1 MYYKILKDN
10 KVIEVTCDLQYVWIP
25 KGTNRLLICSQKNAQ
40 GIISLDGK
48 TVWHLKGFYPFPTKD
63 YETVEAIPIT
73 KEEYHQ
79 WKALNGRT
87 PEEII
92 DEYTLS
98 LIEGGLL

>member
-1 MYYKILKDN
+1 MYYKILKDD
-10 KVIEVTCDLQYVWIP
+10 KIIEVTDSLQYVWIP
-25 KGTNRLLICSQKNAQ
+25 NGSKKLLICSQKDAQ
-40 GIISLDGK
+40 GVVSADGK
-48 TVWHLKGFYPFPTKD
+48 TVWHLRGFYDFPFGN
-63 YETVEAIPIT
+63 YETVEAIAIT